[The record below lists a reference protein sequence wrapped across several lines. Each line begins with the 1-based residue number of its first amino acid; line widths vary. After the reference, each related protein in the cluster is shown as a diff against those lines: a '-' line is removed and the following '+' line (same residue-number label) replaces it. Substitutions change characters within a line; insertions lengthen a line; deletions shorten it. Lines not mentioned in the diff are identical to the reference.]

1 MRLASRD
8 ILAARHAKLRE
19 ALRKANLDGLV
30 VTHLPNVFYLTNFL
44 GTAGIAVVM
53 RDRLYLIL
61 DFRYSAAARELSASP
76 SGCPNDEIVTVE
88 RSYDETL
95 AALIKKL
102 QPKRLGLEGGNI
114 SLHRA
119 HQLARSI
126 GAGLDMGPGANSSD
140 APETARAPSFEPSEP
155 LSLVS
160 TDGVIE
166 RLRLVKDAH
175 EIEMLRQGA
184 VLLSRVARDVIDDIK
199 AGMTEQEFAAKIDWR
214 IKSAGFERCSFET
227 IVASGPNSA
236 LPHAHAGARIMKG
249 GDLVVLDFGGV
260 YGGYCVDLTR
270 TVALGEPDAEM
281 QRVYNAVL
289 EAQKAAI
296 EAVKPAVRA
305 GDIDAAARETLARHQ
320 LAEAF
325 GHSTGHGLGVEIHE
339 TPRIGPRREATA
351 DGPAPPDEAIEPGMV
366 FTIEPGAYVPGW
378 GGVRIEDDVLVTS
391 DGVEVL
397 TNVPA
402 QLHTHGFRRD

>member
-1 MRLASRD
+1 VRLASRD
-8 ILAARHAKLRE
+8 ILAARHAKLRG
-19 ALRKANLDGLV
+19 ALQTAQLDGLV

-44 GTAGIAVVM
+44 GTAGIVVVTHA
-53 RDRLYLIL
+53 RLYLIL
-61 DFRYSAAARELSASP
+61 DFRYSAAAKELEASP
-76 SGCPNDEIVTVE
+76 SGCPDCEIVTVE

-95 AALIKKL
+95 AALVKKL
-102 QPKRLGLEGGNI
+102 QPKRLGIEGGNV
-114 SLHRA
+114 SVQRA

-126 GAGLDMGPGANSSD
+126 GAVLEVG
-140 APETARAPSFEPSEP
+140 ETGTVPVP
-155 LSLVS
+155 LSVVS
-160 TDGVIE
+160 TDGVVE
-166 RLRLVKDAH
+166 RLRLVKDTH
-175 EIEMLRQGA
+175 EIDMLRQGA
-184 VLLSRVARDVIDDIK
+184 VLLSAVAIDVIADIK
-199 AGMTEQEFAAKIDWR
+199 AGMSEQEFAAKIDWR

-236 LPHAHAGARIMKG
+236 LPHAHAGARVMKG

-281 QRVYNAVL
+281 QRVYDAVL

-296 EAVKPAVRA
+296 AAVKPTVRA
-305 GDIDAAARETLARHQ
+305 GDIDAAARETLSRHK

-351 DGPAPPDEAIEPGMV
+351 DAPALPDEAIEPGMV
-366 FTIEPGAYVPGW
+366 FTIEPGAYLPGW

-402 QLHTHGFRRD
+402 QLHAHGFRRD

>member
-1 MRLASRD
+1 VRLAPRD
-8 ILAARHAKLRE
+8 ILAVRHSKLRE
-19 ALRKANLDGLV
+19 ALRTAQLDGLV

-44 GTAGIAVVM
+44 GTAGIAIVM
-53 RDRLYLIL
+53 ADRLYLIL
-61 DFRYSAAARELSASP
+61 DFRYSAAAKELEASP
-76 SGCPNDEIVTVE
+76 SGCPDCEIVLVE

-102 QPKRLGLEGGNI
+102 QPERLGIEGGHV

-119 HQLARSI
+119 YQLARSMNAHLEV
-126 GAGLDMGPGANSSD
+126 GEKGTG
-140 APETARAPSFEPSEP
+140 TF
-155 LSLVS
+155 SLVS
-160 TDGVIE
+160 TDGLVE

-175 EIEMLRQGA
+175 EIDMLRHGA
-184 VLLSRVARDVIDDIK
+184 KLLSSVAIDVISDIK
-199 AGMTEQEFAAKIDWR
+199 PGLTEQEFAAKIDWR
-214 IKSAGFERCSFET
+214 IKSSGFERCSFET

-236 LPHAHAGARIMKG
+236 LPHAHAGTRVMRG

-270 TVALGEPDAEM
+270 TVALGESDAEM
-281 QRVYNAVL
+281 RRVYDAVL

-296 EAVKPAVRA
+296 AAVKPAVRA
-305 GDIDAAARETLARHQ
+305 GDIDAAARHALARHE

-351 DGPAPPDEAIEPGMV
+351 DAPAPPDEAIEPGMV

-402 QLHTHGFRRD
+402 QLDTHGFRRD